1 MGDFRISVGA
11 WSGAVG
17 MTAQPGEQA
26 LPGSIRRRVTPL
38 GRRALAAAWSLAPE
52 QSTRFIFSSRHGE
65 YSRTFSMLQ
74 TLAREDTVSPAD
86 FSMSVHHALAGAM
99 SIAMRNRQGH
109 TALAAGP
116 DTFGYGLM
124 EAAACLSE
132 RPSAPVLLVH
142 YDEPLPDA
150 YGGFADGDAGTVLA
164 LSLQSPRGAGDIEVK
179 ATPGVVEAPGQSEDL
194 AAAFLAFLCSS
205 EPEAACRGDRMM
217 WRWRRV

>member
-17 MTAQPGEQA
+17 VTAQPGEQA

-38 GRRALAAAWSLAPE
+38 GRRALAAAWSLAPDP
-52 QSTRFIFSSRHGE
+52 STRFIFSSRHGE

-74 TLAREDTVSPAD
+74 TLAKENAVSPAD
-86 FSMSVHHALAGAM
+86 FSMSVHHALAGVM
-99 SIAMRNRQGH
+99 SIAMGNRQGH

-132 RPSAPVLLVH
+132 KPGEPVLLVH

-150 YGGFADGDAGTVLA
+150 YAGVADDRAGAVLA
-164 LSLQSPRGAGDIEVK
+164 LSLRPPRGAGDIEVQ
-179 ATPGVVEAPGQSEDL
+179 AAPGTAEAPEQPEDL
-194 AAAFLAFLCSS
+194 AAAFLAFLSSS
-205 EPEAACRGDRMM
+205 EPEAACRGDRMT